1 MHKRLMDLC
10 VKLLD
15 YVAEHENVQFNI
27 ESYAKKERDIFPPL
41 VGEFVFWDKDSR
53 GRSIEAR
60 YVARGGQK
68 RWSMQ
73 FEITED
79 NLEYLVRAIGA

>member
-1 MHKRLMDLC
+1 MHKKLMDLC
-10 VKLLD
+10 VRLLD
-15 YVAEHENVQFNI
+15 YVAEHGNTQFTI
-27 ESYAKKERDIFPPL
+27 ESYAKEERGDFSL
-41 VGEFVFWDKDSR
+41 LMGEFVFWDKDSR

-60 YVARGGQK
+60 YIPRDGQK

-73 FEITED
+73 FELTED